1 MSATAVKHINTKL
14 KNLPDALVEE
24 VEKYIDFLAF
34 KYAQENSTIPQWQ
47 QDIVLRRVK
56 DKKTPVDAFTMID
69 DLEKSNEKI

>member
-1 MSATAVKHINTKL
+1 MTTTAVKQINTKL
-14 KNLPDALVEE
+14 KNLPDTLVEE

-34 KYAQENSTIPQWQ
+34 KHAQENSTVPQWQ

-56 DKKTPVDAFTMID
+56 YKKTPADAFAMID